1 MKRSCSSFSSSSY
14 CCWVLS
20 VVLIL
25 FAVASDGQ
33 LTTGF
38 YANSCPNLF
47 RLVRKEVQNAIKN
60 EMRMAASLLRLHF
73 HDCFVNGCDG
83 SVLLDGNSTTSEK
96 FAVPNLNSARGFE
109 VIDSIKNA
117 VESACTGVVSCADI
131 LAIAARDSVVLSGGP
146 TWRVLLGRRDGFS
159 PNFTAAN
166 ASVLPGPFDSL
177 DQIIAK
183 FSAVGLNLT
192 DMVALSGA
200 HTIGLA
206 KCAVFSNRLSNFQQ
220 TGSPDPTLDASLI
233 PELQTTCPSNGDGN
247 NTAPLDRNSTD
258 LFDNHYFKNLLIGRG
273 LLQSDQILFSSDA
286 AQNTTNTVVQTYSN
300 DSNRFFTD
308 FVTSILK
315 MGNISPLTGSDGEI
329 RKNCRTRN

>member
-1 MKRSCSSFSSSSY
+1 MNDRTEILRSFLVGDMPDFIKELSMSIRLEEHLEWGRKASEEKQVCMKL
-14 CCWVLS
+14 VEVEDAL
-20 VVLIL
+20 
-25 FAVASDGQ
+25 ASDGQ

-47 RLVRKEVQNAIKN
+47 RVVRKEVQNAIKN

-73 HDCFVNGCDG
+73 HDCFVN
-83 SVLLDGNSTTSEK
+83 
-96 FAVPNLNSARGFE
+96 
-109 VIDSIKNA
+109 
-117 VESACTGVVSCADI
+117 
-131 LAIAARDSVVLSGGP
+131 SGGP